1 MKTKFDKFY
10 QRVDQK
16 SETFYDEVAQRE
28 EIMMYNFNET
38 KRLSSMYQF
47 LEGHCGLRADEKV
60 NIDNVLGKVSA

>member
-28 EIMMYNFNET
+28 EMMMYNFNET
-38 KRLSSMYQF
+38 KLKLNASIP
-47 LEGHCGLRADEKV
+47 GGGIADYEQMK
-60 NIDNVLGKVSA
+60 K